1 MTLHLLLLLCPHDPR
16 ACQDGHQ
23 HKHPERE
30 GDVRVG
36 ALALAAGDGD
46 GVRLEERGGEY
57 EREKEKFEGWKMKGD
72 RRKHGRII
80 HCFLDL
86 MMGLII

>member
-1 MTLHLLLLLCPHDPR
+1 MTLHLLLLLRPQDPS
-16 ACQDGHQ
+16 AYQDGRQ
-23 HKHPERE
+23 HEYPERG

-46 GVRLEERGGEY
+46 GVCLEERGREY
-57 EREKEKFEGWKMKGD
+57 EREKEQLEGWKMKGD

-80 HCFLDL
+80 HWFS
-86 MMGLII
+86 